1 MIDGHGT
8 LRTFEAYELT
18 ATRSG
23 LREKW
28 GVKN

>member
-8 LRTFEAYELT
+8 LRVLWAYELK